1 MGVDIK
7 DLVYCQKTSL
17 FSLAGKIIGIDG
29 DNMGYQFLAGIR
41 KDGEPLRDLEGN
53 ITSHLYGAFYRLQK
67 FLVNNVKIVVAF
79 DTKPPEFK
87 IKTINQRIEL
97 RKRIGLEK
105 FTKEMKDELIELL
118 SAMGIPTFYSKSEA
132 EAQICMLNRIGKIN
146 GILSQDYDSL
156 LFGGKHIYRN
166 YIDGKELDYINLDL
180 NLKKLNISREQLIVL
195 GMLIGT
201 DYNDGIKNVGPKKA
215 YQLVKEKSIEYL
227 LNIIEKENYVDA
239 KAIFEYF
246 LNPPYEDI
254 EITFQKPDKDKII
267 EILVEKHNFS
277 KDKVL
282 SALSEKSNTLFDL

>member
-7 DLVYCQKTSL
+7 DLVYSQKTSL

-201 DYNDGIKNVGPKKA
+201 DYNDGIKNIGPKKA

>member
-7 DLVYCQKTSL
+7 DLVYSQKTSL

-67 FLVNNVKIVVAF
+67 FLVNNIKIVVAF

-105 FTKEMKDELIELL
+105 FTKDMKDELIELL

-156 LFGGKHIYRN
+156 LFGGKHTYRN

-180 NLKKLNISREQLIVL
+180 NLKKLDISREQLIVL

-201 DYNDGIKNVGPKKA
+201 DYNDGIKNIGPKKA
-215 YQLVKEKSIEYL
+215 YHLVKEKSIEYL
-227 LNIIEKENYVDA
+227 LDIIEKENYVDA

-246 LNPPYEDI
+246 LSPPYEDI
-254 EITFQKPDKDKII
+254 QITFQKPDKDKII

>member
-7 DLVYCQKTSL
+7 DLVYSQKTSL

-79 DTKPPEFK
+79 DTRPPEFK

-180 NLKKLNISREQLIVL
+180 NLKKLDISREQLIVL

-254 EITFQKPDKDKII
+254 QITFQKPDKDKII

>member
-7 DLVYCQKTSL
+7 DLVYSQKTSL

-201 DYNDGIKNVGPKKA
+201 DYNDGIKNIGPKKA

-239 KAIFEYF
+239 RAIFEYF

>member
-7 DLVYCQKTSL
+7 DLVYSQKTSL

-79 DTKPPEFK
+79 DKKPPEFK

-201 DYNDGIKNVGPKKA
+201 DYNDGIKNIGPKKA

-246 LNPPYEDI
+246 LNPPYEDV

-282 SALSEKSNTLFDL
+282 SALSEKGNTLFDL

>member
-7 DLVYCQKTSL
+7 DLVYSQKTSL

-97 RKRIGLEK
+97 RKRTGLEK

-180 NLKKLNISREQLIVL
+180 NLKKLDISREQLIVL

-201 DYNDGIKNVGPKKA
+201 DYNDGIKNIGPKKA

-254 EITFQKPDKDKII
+254 EIIFQKPDKDKII

>member
-7 DLVYCQKTSL
+7 DLVYSQKTSL
-17 FSLAGKIIGIDG
+17 FNLAGKIIGIDG

-201 DYNDGIKNVGPKKA
+201 DYNDGIKNIGPKKA

-246 LNPPYEDI
+246 LNPPYEDV

>member
-7 DLVYCQKTSL
+7 DLVYSQKTSL

-67 FLVNNVKIVVAF
+67 FLVNNLKIVVAF

-201 DYNDGIKNVGPKKA
+201 DYNDGIKNIGPKKA

-246 LNPPYEDI
+246 LNPPYEDV

>member
-180 NLKKLNISREQLIVL
+180 NLKKLDISREQLIVL

-201 DYNDGIKNVGPKKA
+201 DYNDGIKNIGPKKA

-254 EITFQKPDKDKII
+254 EIIFQKPDKDKII

>member
-7 DLVYCQKTSL
+7 DLVYSQKTSL

-201 DYNDGIKNVGPKKA
+201 DYNDGIKNIGPKKA

-254 EITFQKPDKDKII
+254 EITFQKPDKDKIV

>member
-7 DLVYCQKTSL
+7 DLVYSQKTSL

-180 NLKKLNISREQLIVL
+180 NLKKLDISREQLIVL

-201 DYNDGIKNVGPKKA
+201 DYNDGIKNIGPKKA